1 MENRTAE
8 YMERRRMELIE
19 ALTNAD
25 KLLAQMVV
33 SGDNVLLLAAARSA
47 LKQAY
52 IELTKEGGNGTSENG
67 ER

>member
-1 MENRTAE
+1 M
-8 YMERRRMELIE
+8 IE

-67 ER
+67 CR

>member
-1 MENRTAE
+1 M
-8 YMERRRMELIE
+8 IE

-33 SGDNVLLLAAARSA
+33 SGDNVMLLAAARQA

-52 IELTKEGGNGTSENG
+52 EKAKEANNAPINET
-67 ER
+67 R